1 MGPQTSGVIPVGAR
15 RHGQEGELAPLW
27 KCCKVF
33 LCITSYSK
41 TLSKRTVYDLFS
53 QPIVRF
59 CGLCPDPYRGGGSI
73 PLGDFRS
80 QIPSLPHPWKKILQA
95 PIVMPPPLC
104 LVKRQ
109 WLTGIPRLCLTV
121 PLCSFQMTVC

>member
-59 CGLCPDPYRGGGSI
+59 CGLCPDPYRGAPSHWGTSV
-73 PLGDFRS
+73 LRS
-80 QIPSLPHPWKKILQA
+80 LICPTPGKILQA
-95 PIVMPPPLC
+95 PMVMPPPLC

-109 WLTGIPRLCLTV
+109 WLTGIPRLCLAV